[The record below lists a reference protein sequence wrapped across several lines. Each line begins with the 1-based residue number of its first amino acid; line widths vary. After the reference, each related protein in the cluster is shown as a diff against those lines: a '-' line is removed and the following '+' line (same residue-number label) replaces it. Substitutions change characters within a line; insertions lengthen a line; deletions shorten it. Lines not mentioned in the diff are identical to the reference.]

1 MQFTRNNLN
10 NSSSP
15 YLLQHTENPVWW
27 QEWSPDVI
35 RHAKLEKKP
44 LFVSVGYSTCHW
56 CHVMA
61 SEAFSDSDT
70 ADYLNSHY
78 VCIKI
83 DREQRPDIDQFLM
96 EFINRQNGSGGWPL
110 NVFLTEE
117 LRPVY
122 ALTYAP
128 VKHPDQG
135 FSFLSVAR
143 KVFEFIE
150 QKKETI
156 PKFEPEKQD
165 PPFSDQQN
173 LVEAIIRYFDHDNG
187 GFGNNQKFPSHTTL
201 LYLLYYQ
208 ASEENDTLRKICIKT
223 LDAMRLRGLNDHLQ
237 GGIFRYCV
245 DPKWTIP
252 HFEKMLYDQA
262 MALWVYSLGFRL
274 TEDTFYKSMAEKI
287 IICLEDSFK
296 EGKFYI
302 SAHDADT
309 GHEEGATYL
318 WSYYE
323 LEKILNAE
331 EFNRLSETYIIGKDG
346 NFEGR
351 IHLIRKNDNSIKE
364 IEDKLLSYRNGRK
377 QPSRDGKIISGINA
391 LTAISLIQAG
401 RYLDN
406 NDLVTKANSLVK
418 DIIQKFWNG
427 KTLGHSFF
435 RDSLQEQ
442 SFLSDAAT
450 VLTAVSMLYEND
462 PSWEEMMTAMA
473 RYVNTF
479 RKGDDWIESKTDD
492 FPSVGASWFDH
503 PIPSG
508 MSMTWMGM
516 TRAMLLSGGQT
527 TQMAYRQP
535 LQADFY
541 NIAAMISNGLF
552 HVYTT
557 KEFVSWNNLPANS
570 LQKRGEPES
579 DCFRGVC
586 RNYSHTVIE

>member
-1 MQFTRNNLN
+1 MQFTRNNLI

-208 ASEENDTLRKICIKT
+208 ASEENDTLRK
-223 LDAMRLRGLNDHLQ
+223 
-237 GGIFRYCV
+237 
-245 DPKWTIP
+245 
-252 HFEKMLYDQA
+252 
-262 MALWVYSLGFRL
+262 
-274 TEDTFYKSMAEKI
+274 
-287 IICLEDSFK
+287 
-296 EGKFYI
+296 
-302 SAHDADT
+302 SA
-309 GHEEGATYL
+309 
-318 WSYYE
+318 S
-323 LEKILNAE
+323 
-331 EFNRLSETYIIGKDG
+331 
-346 NFEGR
+346 
-351 IHLIRKNDNSIKE
+351 
-364 IEDKLLSYRNGRK
+364 KLLM
-377 QPSRDGKIISGINA
+377 Q
-391 LTAISLIQAG
+391 
-401 RYLDN
+401 
-406 NDLVTKANSLVK
+406 
-418 DIIQKFWNG
+418 
-427 KTLGHSFF
+427 
-435 RDSLQEQ
+435 
-442 SFLSDAAT
+442 
-450 VLTAVSMLYEND
+450 
-462 PSWEEMMTAMA
+462 
-473 RYVNTF
+473 
-479 RKGDDWIESKTDD
+479 
-492 FPSVGASWFDH
+492 
-503 PIPSG
+503 
-508 MSMTWMGM
+508 
-516 TRAMLLSGGQT
+516 
-527 TQMAYRQP
+527 
-535 LQADFY
+535 
-541 NIAAMISNGLF
+541 
-552 HVYTT
+552 
-557 KEFVSWNNLPANS
+557 
-570 LQKRGEPES
+570 
-579 DCFRGVC
+579 
-586 RNYSHTVIE
+586 